1 MTYIDFIINLIAL
14 KSKFIMSHIIGFTE
28 VLSYIGFIFLYV
40 LFMYVMVF
48 WVRPIQRLLK
58 VDAVIETVMWVCV
71 LLLYGA
77 YLIFIKQ

>member
-1 MTYIDFIINLIAL
+1 MTYIDFFINLIAL
-14 KSKFIMSHIIGFTE
+14 KSKFIMAHIIGVTE
-28 VLSYIGFIFLYV
+28 VLSYIGFIFLYI

-48 WVRPIQRLLK
+48 WVRPIQRLLN

-77 YLIFIKQ
+77 YLILIKQ